1 MFQSLLSSSYP
12 APRLSYPT
20 NKSLGKHKK
29 LGGSTAT
36 TADLRGIPAIWHHP
50 QYIKQR
56 EKEKGGDIQRNG
68 VAFPTHTTCD
78 GAQRKW

>member
-36 TADLRGIPAIWHHP
+36 TADLRGIPDYMASSSV
-50 QYIKQR
+50 YKAEGEGER
-56 EKEKGGDIQRNG
+56 GDIQRNG